1 MTRLELFSEP
11 FSKTGNIAA
20 DGFRRLLGCPA
31 QDLLQTVLRESIQN
45 SIDAA
50 LPGFG
55 PSLTIRFR
63 TLTSQQCATLRDFV
77 LADLPPGVHTRNE
90 IAASIGAVDLKVLEI
105 CDFHSTGLS
114 GPTSG
119 DVASDGRE
127 ALNFVNFLRNVGVA
141 RDTYHGGGTYG
152 YGKTSLYAMSA
163 CSTIFVD
170 SQTSCED
177 KPVRRFMGCHLGSAY
192 DSDTADNKRRR
203 FTGRHWWGISDGDGG
218 IDPLTG
224 PLAAEMAASLG
235 MPERNLNNTGTS
247 ILILDPY
254 IEEGEGVRS
263 INHYIQETILW
274 NFWPRLTLSTPEDKK
289 LTIRIEIEE
298 HEVPIPVPDYFPP
311 FDLFAS
317 AMKAYRD
324 NDADVQI
331 VRSERPKKD
340 LGKLIIKKGLRAD
353 RLGSALDD
361 NSGIPEQA
369 CHIALM
375 RPVQLVV
382 KYIKGTP
389 FADSRFEWAG
399 VFICSDEDE
408 VESAFAMSEPPAHD
422 DWIPDNLPDR
432 NAKTFVRGAL
442 KRIEQTA
449 INFATPIMSVASGT
463 KERGPS
469 LAGTASRLGRLLD
482 SVSGKGPGRPRP
494 SPRPPHVKQELA
506 ISPARFLRLE
516 IDDQNRRCAVFEAD
530 LQNDGANP
538 MLEIS
543 AESHLVADGAVA
555 DGEDLPTGFETQ
567 VIGMS
572 FNVIGDFTPG
582 PIIKVGAESGTISI
596 SVLSP
601 PEAAVGVRLRFLDE
615 GRE

>member
-50 LPGFG
+50 LPGVG
-55 PSLTIRFR
+55 PSLSIRFR
-63 TLTSQQCATLRDFV
+63 TLTPQQCTTLRELV
-77 LADLPPGVHTRNE
+77 LAELPPGDHTRNE
-90 IAASIGAVDLKVLEI
+90 VAASIVSVDLKVLEI
-105 CDFHSTGLS
+105 CDFRSTGLS

-119 DVASDGRE
+119 DVASDGHE

-163 CSTIFVD
+163 CSTILVD
-170 SQTSCED
+170 SQTTCEG
-177 KPVRRFMGCHLGSAY
+177 KPVRRFMGCHLGSAF
-192 DSDTADNKRRR
+192 DADTADHRRRR
-203 FTGRHWWGISDGDGG
+203 FTGRHWWGTGDGDGG
-218 IDPLTG
+218 IDPLIG
-224 PLAAEMAASLG
+224 SNAAELAASLG
-235 MPERNLNNTGTS
+235 MPERDQNNTGTS

-254 IEEGEGVRS
+254 IEEEGDVRS
-263 INHYIQETILW
+263 ISHYIQETILW
-274 NFWPRLTLSTPEDKK
+274 NFWPRLTASTPEDKK
-289 LTIRIEIEE
+289 LNIRIQIEE
-298 HEVPIPVPDYFPP
+298 QEVALPAPEDFPP

-324 NDADVQI
+324 DADDVQI
-331 VRSERPKKD
+331 IKSERPKKD
-340 LGKLIIKKGLRAD
+340 LGKLIIKKGLCAD
-353 RLGSALDD
+353 RSGPALDES
-361 NSGIPEQA
+361 SGIPEQA

-375 RPVQLVV
+375 RPVELVV
-382 KYIKGTP
+382 KYIEGTP
-389 FADSRFEWAG
+389 FADTRFEWAG
-399 VFICSDEDE
+399 VFICSDEDD

-442 KRIEQTA
+442 KRVEQAANT
-449 INFATPIMSVASGT
+449 FAAPIMAVANSS

-494 SPRPPHVKQELA
+494 GTRTPHTKQELA
-506 ISPARFLRLE
+506 ISPARFMRLE
-516 IDDQNRRCAVFEAD
+516 IDGKNRRCAIFEAH
-530 LQNDGANP
+530 LQNDGANA

-543 AESHLVADGAVA
+543 AESHLIADGAVA
-555 DGEDLPTGFETQ
+555 DGEDLPAGFETQ

-572 FNVIGDFTPG
+572 FDAANVVTFDST
-582 PIIKVGAESGTISI
+582 IKVGTESGTIGI

-601 PEAAVGVRLRFLDE
+601 PEAAVGVRLRFLNE

>member
-11 FSKTGNIAA
+11 FAKTGNIAA

-55 PSLTIRFR
+55 PSLSIRFR
-63 TLTSQQCATLRDFV
+63 TLTSQQCTALREFV
-77 LADLPPGVHTRNE
+77 LADLPQGDHTRNE
-90 IAASIGAVDLKVLEI
+90 IATTIGTVGLKVLEI
-105 CDFHSTGLS
+105 CDFRSVGLG

-119 DVASDGRE
+119 DVASDGHE

-163 CSTIFVD
+163 CSTILVD
-170 SQTSCED
+170 SQTTCEGI
-177 KPVRRFMGCHLGSAY
+177 PVRRFMGCHLGSAF
-192 DSDTADNKRRR
+192 DADTADSKRRR

-224 PLAAEMAASLG
+224 SHAAELAAALG
-235 MPERNLNNTGTS
+235 MPERDLNNTGTS

-254 IEEGEGVRS
+254 IEEGEDVRS

-274 NFWPRLTLSTPEDKK
+274 NFWPRLTVSTPEDKK
-289 LTIRIEIEE
+289 LTIRVEIEG
-298 HEVPIPVPDYFPP
+298 HEVALPVPDNFPP

-317 AMKAYRD
+317 AMKAYRENTD
-324 NDADVQI
+324 DVQI
-331 VRSERPKKD
+331 IRSDRPKKD
-340 LGKLIIKKGLRAD
+340 LGKLIIKKGLCAD
-353 RLGSALDD
+353 RLGSALDE
-361 NSGIPEQA
+361 NSGIPEQTS
-369 CHIALM
+369 HIALM
-375 RPVQLVV
+375 RPVELVV
-382 KYIKGTP
+382 KYIEGTP
-389 FADSRFEWAG
+389 FADTRFEWAG
-399 VFICSDEDE
+399 VFVCSDEDE

-432 NAKTFVRGAL
+432 NAKTYVRGAL
-442 KRIEQTA
+442 KRIEQAAST
-449 INFATPIMSVASGT
+449 FAVPIMSVANSS

-482 SVSGKGPGRPRP
+482 SVSGKGPGRPRTV
-494 SPRPPHVKQELA
+494 PRPPSVKQELA
-506 ISPARFLRLE
+506 ISPARFIRLE
-516 IDDQNRRCAVFEAD
+516 IDDKNRRCAIFEAD
-530 LQNDGANP
+530 LQNDGAHAT
-538 MLEIS
+538 LEIS

-555 DGEDLPTGFETQ
+555 DDEDLPSGFETR

-572 FNVIGDFTPG
+572 FDVVDEVTSG
-582 PIIKVGAESGTISI
+582 PTIKVGTESGTISI

-601 PEAAVGVRLRFLDE
+601 PEAAVGVRLRFLNE